1 MKKYEFTGETKKV
14 GLFGI
19 ITVKRIRAT
28 ETFGIVKI
36 GDLGGWIEKEGNLS
50 CENDAWVYGNAQVYG
65 DAKVYGNAK
74 IYGNAKVYGNAKIYG
89 NAQVHGDAEV
99 CGHADVCGH
108 AEVYGDA
115 EICGNAQ
122 VHGDAKIYGNAD
134 VCGHAEVYGD
144 AEICGDAEV
153 YGNAKIY
160 GNADVYGDAE
170 VYGNAQVRG
179 DAEVCGH
186 AEVCGNAEILQARHL
201 LVIGPAGSR
210 NSFTTFFRN
219 KDNGITVK
227 CGCFLGRINKFIEK
241 VQETHGENRYAL
253 VYQAAV
259 EVAKIHID
267 LSGQEAAG
275 IEGSEEH

>member
-1 MKKYEFTGETKKV
+1 MKRYEFTGETKKV

-89 NAQVHGDAEV
+89 NAQVYGDAEVCGHADVCGNAEVYGDAEICGNAQVRGDAEV

-108 AEVYGDA
+108 AEVYDDA
-115 EICGNAQ
+115 EFCGNAQ
-122 VHGDAKIYGNAD
+122 VRGDAKIYGNAQ
-134 VCGHAEVYGD
+134 VYD
-144 AEICGDAEV
+144 D
-153 YGNAKIY
+153 
-160 GNADVYGDAE
+160 
-170 VYGNAQVRG
+170 AQVRG

-186 AEVCGNAEILQARHL
+186 ADVCGNAEILQARHL